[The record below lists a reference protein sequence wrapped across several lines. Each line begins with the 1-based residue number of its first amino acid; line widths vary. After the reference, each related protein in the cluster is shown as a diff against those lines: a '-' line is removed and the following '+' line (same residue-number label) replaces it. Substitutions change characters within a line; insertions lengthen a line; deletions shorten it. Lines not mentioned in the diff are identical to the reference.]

1 MANVVWITGCSRGLG
16 KALVKEFKQLG
27 WITAGCSRSAVAG
40 DAEFQTD
47 FHAACDVSDDAQV
60 ASFCAAAMQAT
71 GPPDL
76 LLNNAAVMNRCAP
89 LWEITAGEFN
99 LLTAVNVN
107 GVANVIRHTAPAMI
121 KRGRGVIVNFSS
133 GWGRSVS
140 PDVAPYCATKFAIEG
155 LTMALAHELPPGLAA
170 VSLNPGVI
178 DTDML
183 RSCWDE
189 GAAAY
194 GKPAAWA
201 KTAAPF
207 LAALDSSD
215 NGQALTAP

>member
-1 MANVVWITGCSRGLG
+1 MSKVVWITGCSRGLG
-16 KALVKEFKQLG
+16 NALVKEFQGLG
-27 WITAGCSRSAVAG
+27 WTVAGCSRSETCDG
-40 DAEFQTD
+40 PD
-47 FHAACDVSDDAQV
+47 FYHACDVSDDAQV
-60 ASFCAAAMQAT
+60 AAFCKAALGAT
-71 GPPDL
+71 GAPDL
-76 LLNNAAVMNRCAP
+76 LLNNAALMNRCAP
-89 LWEITAGEFN
+89 LWEVPAEEFAS
-99 LLTAVNVN
+99 LTAVNIN

-121 KRGRGVIVNFSS
+121 ERGSGVIVNFSS
-133 GWGRSVS
+133 GWGRSTS

-155 LTMALAHELPPGLAA
+155 LTSALAHELPPGVAA

-183 RSCWDE
+183 RLCWED

-207 LAALDSSD
+207 LAKLDSSD